1 MLKNVI
7 GMIVTLGTTQLR
19 SLMLSMLLIL
29 VCSTSSM
36 AQANDEEGRGDP
48 EKDLAKYTALIRLDP
63 KNAGHYLNRGH
74 VWNRKGDNEKAIA
87 DYSEAIR
94 LEPENPA
101 AYSYRGGEWNDLGVH
116 EKAIADF
123 NDAIRLDP
131 KEATAYRIRG
141 FLWKDKGDY
150 EKALSDFGDGI
161 RLAPNDPAALSS
173 LGWFLATCP
182 NEKYRSGERAMELAT
197 KACELSDWKAGYHL
211 SVLAAACAENG
222 EFEKA
227 VDWQQKAQN
236 LFSEPRHKRGCE
248 TVLELYK
255 SGKPYRDQ
263 PKRRQ
268 RDRRLGGRSSG
279 RCGCR

>member
-1 MLKNVI
+1 
-7 GMIVTLGTTQLR
+7 
-19 SLMLSMLLIL
+19 
-29 VCSTSSM
+29 M

-48 EKDLAKYTALIRLDP
+48 EKELTKYTVSIRLDP

-74 VWNRKGDNEKAIA
+74 FWNRKGEDEKAIA

-94 LEPENPA
+94 LDPENAA
-101 AYSYRGGEWNDLGVH
+101 AYSYRGGEWNNLGAH

-131 KEATAYRIRG
+131 KDATAYRIRG

-150 EKALSDFGDGI
+150 EKALSDFGVGI

-173 LGWFLATCP
+173 FGWFLATCP
-182 NEKYRSGERAMELAT
+182 NEKYRNGERAMELAT
-197 KACELSDWKAGYHL
+197 KACELSRWKAGYDV
-211 SVLAAACAENG
+211 SVLAAAYAENG

-227 VDWQQKAQN
+227 VYWQQRAQN
-236 LFSEPRHKRGCE
+236 LFSEPRHKRRGD

-255 SGKPYRDQ
+255 SGKPCRDQ

-268 RDRRLGGRSSG
+268 RGQRLGGRSSG
-279 RCGCR
+279 SCGCR